1 MPSSGTCLLL
11 FNGVNYME
19 PPQRKGFEEFN
30 KQIEEDRLKKEED
43 RLKKEAAEKAA
54 EDAKIT
60 INLSGD
66 KLIKSNI

>member
-1 MPSSGTCLLL
+1 
-11 FNGVNYME
+11 ME

-66 KLIKSNI
+66 KLIRSNI

>member
-1 MPSSGTCLLL
+1 
-11 FNGVNYME
+11 ME

-30 KQIEEDRLKKEED
+30 KQIEED

-66 KLIKSNI
+66 KLIRSNI